1 MATYTKNSYDRHERT
16 QDFRKLENLGMIDVM
31 CESEGS
37 IGFKLD
43 SANDGNRNRT
53 VEGSKGENYMALTS

>member
-1 MATYTKNSYDRHERT
+1 
-16 QDFRKLENLGMIDVM
+16 M